1 VAGVRPSQNTAGQAQ
16 GADVSGAPGT
26 QSPSVS
32 GGMGNV
38 GTQIGHMT
46 VQAQDPNQFISMQ
59 QQQDRQ
65 AINTYGMAQTG
76 IGGGAR

>member
-1 VAGVRPSQNTAGQAQ
+1 VRPSQNSAGQAQ

-38 GTQIGHMT
+38 GMQVGHMT
-46 VQAQDPNQFISMQ
+46 VQAQDPNQFVAWQ
-59 QQQDRQ
+59 QQQERQ
-65 AINTYGMAQTG
+65 AINSQGMAG
-76 IGGGAR
+76 VGPSPLR